1 MSAEHSQDDS
11 LLQRIACG
19 DRDAFAELY
28 RRRRAGVYRFALQM
42 SGSEALAEDVV
53 QEVFLALLDHGRRY
67 DPARGHVASFLLG
80 IARNHV
86 LRALARRRWSV
97 EAAEEP
103 AVQEDLESD
112 LATAEIVAAVRAAV
126 LALPV
131 RFREVVVLCD
141 LEEMDYAEAAETLR
155 CPVGT
160 VRSRLHWARRTL
172 AERLQSSHR
181 GSLGIKAARCSL

>member
-1 MSAEHSQDDS
+1 MSEEHTQDDS
-11 LLQRIACG
+11 LLQRIASG

-28 RRRRAGVYRFALQM
+28 RRQRAAVYRFALQM
-42 SGSEALAEDVV
+42 SGSEALADDVV
-53 QEVFLALLDHGRRY
+53 QEVFLALLEHGRRY
-67 DPARGHVASFLLG
+67 DPARGQVASFLLG

-86 LRALARRRWSV
+86 RRALARRRWSV

-103 AVQEDLESD
+103 VAQEDLESD
-112 LATAEIVAAVRAAV
+112 LATAEKVTAVRAAV

-141 LEEMDYAEAAETLR
+141 LEEMDYTEAAETLR

-160 VRSRLHWARRTL
+160 VRSRLHWARRIL
-172 AERLQSSHR
+172 AERLHSAHR
-181 GSLGIKAARCSL
+181 GFLDIKPARCSL